1 MPRKHIWA
9 RPKRDRCDHIS
20 QLGRVISPRTCH
32 RLLVPTVRTPTSLF
46 HKGAQTAA
54 AVPLRPDFNMHD
66 THPTSTSMHIDE
78 RGRQGGRKVIPKQS
92 RLPRRQRQRPGSRS
106 AATCADSRR
115 DRRAGGAGALIPLQP
130 RKPHVCANARMPDL
144 GMADVR
150 LLLPVHDIGVRAVG
164 PAHRPT
170 AVSVLKVAMPST
182 EYREEAQLAQ
192 ATQPRPWPRAPASL
206 LVPRWLWLWLGRA
219 SHSDASLRP
228 PALFR
233 HRERS
238 HRTVGSADCRS

>member
-32 RLLVPTVRTPTSLF
+32 RLLVPIVRTPTSLF

-115 DRRAGGAGALIPLQP
+115 DRRAGGAGALIPLES
-130 RKPHVCANARMPDL
+130 RMPHVCANARMPDL

-150 LLLPVHDIGVRAVG
+150 LLLPVHDIGVRPVG

-182 EYREEAQLAQ
+182 EYRERHSWHR
-192 ATQPRPWPRAPASL
+192 PRSRARGHDRRRPCWCLGGSGSGSVVHHIPTHPSDLQHCSDIASAAI
-206 LVPRWLWLWLGRA
+206 VQ
-219 SHSDASLRP
+219 
-228 PALFR
+228 
-233 HRERS
+233 
-238 HRTVGSADCRS
+238 